1 MSNDPV
7 YTDSAGTPG
16 RIFAVW
22 RRNAIVWRKSMFRAL
37 LGSFSDPL
45 LYLLALGYGL
55 GRFVG
60 DVDGMAY
67 AVFLSSGI
75 IASSAMNTATFEGLY
90 MAYTRMETQKT
101 WEGILAAP
109 ISLADIVFGEII
121 WMGTKSVISVS
132 AILAVTFL
140 LGLAEHWLA
149 ILVIPVGFVCGLCFG
164 AMAMVVTS
172 YANSY
177 EFFLYY
183 VTLLITPMI
192 LLSGVFFPLSS
203 LPEEVRWMSAALP
216 LQHVVILVR
225 ALMAGQLALSD
236 GLHLLVPIV
245 FLLIAGPCALIR
257 FQKRLQN

>member
-1 MSNDPV
+1 MFKG
-7 YTDSAGTPG
+7 AA
-16 RIFAVW
+16 RRFFAVW
-22 RRNAIVWRKSMFRAL
+22 HRNAIVWQKTAFRSL

-60 DVDGMAY
+60 EVDGMAY
-67 AVFLSSGI
+67 ASFLSSGI
-75 IASSAMNTATFEGLY
+75 ISASAMNTATFEGLY
-90 MAYTRMETQKT
+90 MAYTRMETQRT

-109 ISLADIVFGEII
+109 IGLEEVVFGEIL
-121 WMGTKSVISVS
+121 WMGTKSVISVI
-132 AILAVTFL
+132 AILTVTLL
-140 LGLAEHWLA
+140 LGLVHNWLA
-149 ILVIPVGFVCGLCFG
+149 LLVIPVGFICGLCFG

-203 LPEEVRWMSAALP
+203 LPEDVRLASAMLP

-225 ALMAGQLALSD
+225 ALMSGQFTPSD
-236 GLHLLVPIV
+236 GLHVLVPII
-245 FLLIAGPCALIR
+245 FLLIAGSFALRR
-257 FQKRLQN
+257 FKRRLQD